1 MRVLFILSAVIAALL
16 TVLVIVLTVF
26 AVRGIDNILF
36 PGLGLVIRLSVF
48 IVLFAAIDALFILL
62 ALFFR
67 SKSRNNKY

>member
-1 MRVLFILSAVIAALL
+1 MRVLFIVSAVIAVLL
-16 TVLVIVLTVF
+16 TVLVIFLTVS

-36 PGLGLVIRLSVF
+36 PGLGLVIRLSFF
-48 IVLFAAIDALFILL
+48 IVLFAVIDALFILL